1 MPLFKMGCMIL
12 LSVLVCFA
20 CNHERT
26 IIKEQDFVPL
36 SHTQVT
42 DTLFNN
48 VVSRKGKLRSA
59 SRLSSIYTSTS
70 LDTFSF
76 PIIDEAT
83 LTALQRQRRLLKV
96 SRKRHNQ
103 RVGNLQI
110 SRSDLNG
117 TIDILERWQHLIPI
131 GIEEELE
138 AHQLRGS
145 DRKGNVKFTAYFS
158 PIVKVSKNKTS
169 KYKYPILS
177 KPKGFEGTLP
187 SRRQI
192 EQGALDT
199 VTYPIA
205 YAASKA
211 DIYYMQLQGSAYV
224 EYPNGK
230 RELLSYDGENN
241 HPYRS
246 IETYLIKH
254 KSDFGI
260 RNVSMEGI
268 KDFLYQKPHLADT
281 ILNHNPSFTFF
292 RRGQKLPTGAGHV
305 PLSED
310 ISIAVD
316 KRYIPLGSCLLAAV
330 PVVDEKGV
338 VVRHEY
344 KVLMAQDVGGAIKGT
359 GHVDLYFGAGAAAQQ
374 RANSFNHYGRLWLLL
389 PKKENSN
396 QDFAARPVLVNHSP
410 SNTF

>member
-1 MPLFKMGCMIL
+1 MIL

-20 CNHERT
+20 CNHEKT
-26 IIKEQDFVPL
+26 TIKEQDFVPL
-36 SHTQVT
+36 SNTEL
-42 DTLFNN
+42 TLEAPTNDI
-48 VVSRKGKLRSA
+48 SRKGKLRSA
-59 SRLSSIYTSTS
+59 SRLSSVYTSTS

-83 LTALQRQRRLLKV
+83 LTALERQRLLLEV

-103 RVGNLQI
+103 HVGNLKI
-110 SRSDLNG
+110 SRSQLNK

-131 GIEEELE
+131 GIEEELD
-138 AHQLRGS
+138 AHQLRGN

-158 PIVKVSKNKTS
+158 PIVKVSKHKTS
-169 KYKYPILS
+169 KYQYPILS
-177 KPKGFEGTLP
+177 RPKGFEGRLP
-187 SRRQI
+187 SRSEI

-199 VTYPIA
+199 VTHHIA

-211 DIYYMQLQGSAYV
+211 DIYYMQLQGSGYV

-230 RELLSYDGENN
+230 RELLSFNGQNG
-241 HPYRS
+241 HAYRS

-260 RNVSMEGI
+260 RNASMEGI
-268 KDFLYQKPHLADT
+268 KKFLYKNPHLADT
-281 ILNHNPSFTFF
+281 ILNQNPSYTFF
-292 RRGQKLPTGAGHV
+292 RKGQKLPTGAGHV

-316 KRYIPLGSCLLAAV
+316 KRYIPLGSCLLAAL
-330 PVVDEKGV
+330 PVVDDEGV
-338 VVRHEY
+338 VTHHEY

-359 GHVDLYFGAGAAAQQ
+359 GHVDLYFGAGKEAQQ

-389 PKKENSN
+389 PKKEENN
-396 QDFAARPVLVNHSP
+396 QDYAARAVLVNQHS
-410 SNTF
+410 NKTL

>member
-1 MPLFKMGCMIL
+1 MIL

-20 CNHERT
+20 CNHEKTT
-26 IIKEQDFVPL
+26 IQEQDFVPL
-36 SHTQVT
+36 SNTEITETSST
-42 DTLFNN
+42 DG
-48 VVSRKGKLRSA
+48 VSKKDKLRSA
-59 SRLSSIYTSTS
+59 NRLSSVYTSTS

-83 LTALQRQRRLLKV
+83 LTALERQRLLLEV

-103 RVGNLQI
+103 QVGNLKI
-110 SRSDLNG
+110 SRSQLKE
-117 TIDILERWQHLIPI
+117 TIDILESWQHLIPI
-131 GIEEELE
+131 GIEQELE
-138 AHQLRGS
+138 AHQLRGN

-158 PIVKVSKNKTS
+158 PIVNVSKRKTS
-169 KYKYPILS
+169 KYQYPILS
-177 KPKGFEGTLP
+177 QPKGFEGQLP
-187 SRRQI
+187 SRKEI
-192 EQGALDT
+192 EQGALDS
-199 VTYPIA
+199 VTHAIA

-211 DIYYMQLQGSAYV
+211 DVYYMQLQGSGYV

-230 RELLSYDGENN
+230 RELLSFDGQNG
-241 HPYRS
+241 HAYRS
-246 IETYLIKH
+246 IETYLIRH

-268 KDFLYQKPHLADT
+268 KKFLYQNPHLADT
-281 ILNHNPSFTFF
+281 ILNQNPSFTFF

-330 PVVDEKGV
+330 PVVNDKGV
-338 VVRHEY
+338 VTHHEY

-359 GHVDLYFGAGAAAQQ
+359 GHVDLYFGAGKEAQQ

-389 PKKENSN
+389 PKKEINKE
-396 QDFAARPVLVNHSP
+396 DYAARVVLASHP
-410 SNTF
+410 STL

>member
-20 CNHERT
+20 CNHEKT
-26 IIKEQDFVPL
+26 TIKEQDFVPL
-36 SHTQVT
+36 SNTQIT
-42 DTLFNN
+42 DTIHNS
-48 VVSRKGKLRSA
+48 VVSRQGKLRSA
-59 SRLSSIYTSTS
+59 SQLSSVYTSTS
-70 LDTFSF
+70 LDTFNF

-83 LTALQRQRRLLKV
+83 LTALERQRLLLEV

-103 RVGNLQI
+103 RVGNLKI
-110 SRSDLNG
+110 SRSQLNE

-131 GIEEELE
+131 GIEEELD
-138 AHQLRGS
+138 AYQLRGN

-158 PIVKVSKNKTS
+158 PIVKVSKRKTS
-169 KYKYPILS
+169 KFQYPILS
-177 KPKGFEGTLP
+177 RPKGFEGSLP
-187 SRRQI
+187 SRSEI

-224 EYPNGK
+224 EYPSGK
-230 RELLSYDGENN
+230 KELLSFDGQNG
-241 HPYRS
+241 HSYRS

-268 KDFLYQKPHLADT
+268 KKFLYQNPHLADT
-281 ILNHNPSFTFF
+281 ILNQNPSYTFF
-292 RRGQKLPTGAGHV
+292 RKGQKLPTGAGHV
-305 PLSED
+305 PLSEN

-316 KRYIPLGSCLLAAV
+316 KRYIPLGSCLLAAL
-330 PVVDEKGV
+330 PVVNDKGV
-338 VVRHEY
+338 VTHHEY

-359 GHVDLYFGAGAAAQQ
+359 GHVDLYFGAGEEAQQ

-389 PKKENSN
+389 PKKESKKE
-396 QDFAARPVLVNHSP
+396 DYAARVVLANHP
-410 SNTF
+410 STL